1 MVFENTAFA
10 ADLALHFPKM
20 FHKLYDKN
28 KTWQTAL
35 ETSIAIAIKS
45 GFLDDETFKAI
56 NLVSSLLK
64 KLIN

>member
-1 MVFENTAFA
+1 MIFENTAFA

-28 KTWQTAL
+28 QSWQTAL

-45 GFLDDETFKAI
+45 GFLDDQTLNAI
-56 NLVSSLLK
+56 NLVGFF
-64 KLIN
+64 